1 MPNPHGR
8 TPGTKNRSGHSAG
21 GARKGAGR
29 KKQLT
34 HQENRDKE
42 FLDAE
47 KALKK
52 AMDDATKKKEQDSEK
67 AKRKSEAS

>member
-8 TPGTKNRSGHSAG
+8 TPGTKNRKGHSAG

-34 HQENRDKE
+34 DQEKKDKE
-42 FLDAE
+42 F
-47 KALKK
+47 
-52 AMDDATKKKEQDSEK
+52 
-67 AKRKSEAS
+67 